1 MQHVPR
7 FAAALAV
14 TLALAACA
22 PIPPGAPRDAVIARY
37 GQPTRSVPL
46 ASGTRLQYSLQP
58 LGREVRMVDLDA
70 AGRVVATR
78 QVMDPAEFA
87 RIVPD
92 RWTRADV
99 EREFGPPAKV
109 DGVMSW
115 TGDILTYRWRDV
127 GQPMFFWV
135 YLDPQNV
142 VRKTGQG
149 IEFIVRV
156 NER

>member
-1 MQHVPR
+1 MLKTL
-7 FAAALAV
+7 AAAFVA
-14 TLALAACA
+14 LALAGCA
-22 PIPPGAPRDAVIARY
+22 FAPPEPGAPREAVIARY

-58 LGREVRMVDLDA
+58 LGRQVLMVDLDA
-70 AGRVVATR
+70 AGRFVSSR
-78 QVMDPAEFA
+78 QVMNPENFQ
-87 RIVPD
+87 RVMPD
-92 RWTRADV
+92 QWTRADV

-115 TGDILTYRWRDV
+115 TGDILTYRWLDV

-149 IEFIVRV
+149 MEFVVRV
-156 NER
+156 RER